1 MEVKVTQSCPTPC
14 NPMEYSLWNSVG
26 QNTGV
31 SSLSLLKGISPT
43 EGSNPGLLHCKH
55 ILSQLNN
62 KGSRRILEWVTYPF
76 SSGSCQPRNWTWVS
90 CIASGFFKNWG
101 IREALVQIN
110 LQMNDLKGWHLCVST
125 RPACLTYVRNIE
137 SKKEKWYNW
146 IWFYSFLLIFFK
158 LSKLKR
164 NHVII

>member
-1 MEVKVTQSCPTPC
+1 MGEFSFL
-14 NPMEYSLWNSVG
+14 SSSSWNSLG

-31 SSLSLLKGISPT
+31 SSLSLLQGIFPT
-43 EGSNPGLLHCKH
+43 QGLNPGLLYCRH

-62 KGSRRILEWVTYPF
+62 EGSSRILEWVAYPF

-90 CIASGFFKNWG
+90 CIAGWFFTNWA

-110 LQMNDLKGWHLCVST
+110 LQMNDLTGWHLCVSI
-125 RPACLTYVRNIE
+125 RPACLTYLRNSE

-146 IWFYSFLLIFFK
+146 TWFYSFLVIF
-158 LSKLKR
+158 S
-164 NHVII
+164 N